1 MQVDMKIRRHPG
13 KAALL
18 AYAENLVDNRAAID
32 RALASHLS
40 QCAACQAEVRAMQES
55 ISFVASAPELE
66 PDSELTAQIL
76 MAGKQA
82 RSEMKRGSAPLRA
95 AWKVAQAAAC
105 AAGMVVVAGLS
116 FAAFVGA
123 PEQENAAPVFQSSV
137 PVMAEGGQSPEALR
151 QAAVDVAEEVQTL
164 SAAIKSK
171 NGGEGQTPQEQEQM
185 RVVLSRD
192 ADIAAA
198 ITALERNPKNVRATH
213 VLHTYLK
220 DLRSIYVEG
229 GSL

>member
-1 MQVDMKIRRHPG
+1 MQVSTKIRRHPG

-18 AYAENLVDNRAAID
+18 AYAENLVDNRTGID

-55 ISFVASAPELE
+55 LAFTASAPELD
-66 PDSELTAQIL
+66 PSSELTAQIL

-82 RSEMKRGSAPLRA
+82 RSEMRRGSAPLRA
-95 AWKVAQAAAC
+95 VWKVAQAAAC

-116 FAAFVGA
+116 FAAFVGS
-123 PEQENAAPVFQSSV
+123 PDQVNATPVFQESI
-137 PVMAEGGQSPEALR
+137 PVVAEAGQSPEAKR
-151 QAAVDVAEEVQTL
+151 QAAVEIVAEVQTL

-171 NGGEGQTPQEQEQM
+171 NGAEAQTPQEQEQM
-185 RVVLSRD
+185 RVVQSRD
-192 ADIAAA
+192 DDIAAA
-198 ITALERNPKNVRATH
+198 VLALERNPNNQRATH
-213 VLHTYLK
+213 VLNTYLK
-220 DLRSIYVEG
+220 SLRSIYVEG

>member
-1 MQVDMKIRRHPG
+1 MQVTGKIRRHPA

-32 RALASHLS
+32 RSMAAHLS

-55 ISFVASAPELE
+55 LSFTASAPELE
-66 PDSELTAQIL
+66 PGNDLTAQIL

-82 RSEMKRGSAPLRA
+82 RSEMKRGASPLRT
-95 AWKVAQAAAC
+95 AWKVAQACAC
-105 AAGMVVVAGLS
+105 AAGMVLVAGLT
-116 FAAFVGA
+116 FAAFVGS
-123 PEQENAAPVFQSSV
+123 PEQESAAPVFQESV
-137 PVMAEGGQSPEALR
+137 PTVAVSNQSPEAIR
-151 QAAVDVAEEVQTL
+151 QAAVEVAAEAQAL

-171 NGGEGQTPQEQEQM
+171 NGSEAQTPREREQL

-198 ITALERNPKNVRATH
+198 ITALERNPNNDRATR
-213 VLHTYLK
+213 VLRTYVE
-220 DLRSIYVEG
+220 DLRGIYVDG